1 MKKSLVIIFVILTI
15 MLVLGCVTTTE
26 AAPFID
32 IVDVPGK
39 SAGELYIEINKWA
52 VEVFQKANSVIE
64 FSDKES
70 ATVSGKYSTSVF
82 LGLLPVDVISTIVI
96 EAKDEKYRIAISNP
110 YYRDPQYP
118 ATLIKLT
125 RAASIDKLREK
136 WENVSVSL
144 KDYIFTGREDW

>member
-1 MKKSLVIIFVILTI
+1 
-15 MLVLGCVTTTE
+15 
-26 AAPFID
+26 
-32 IVDVPGK
+32 
-39 SAGELYIEINKWA
+39 
-52 VEVFQKANSVIE
+52 
-64 FSDKES
+64 ES